1 MAICHALMPASCQT
15 VPCLHVVSTMLPAD
29 LTAGFDMSPEILGWH
44 EQHDVDN
51 VQTMDGTPVLSRP
64 TQAPEH
70 TAASQLGHLPAS
82 AFKSAQSSAIGLVGK
97 PARVEMPSVRYFRTY
112 LW

>member
-1 MAICHALMPASCQT
+1 
-15 VPCLHVVSTMLPAD
+15 MLPAD